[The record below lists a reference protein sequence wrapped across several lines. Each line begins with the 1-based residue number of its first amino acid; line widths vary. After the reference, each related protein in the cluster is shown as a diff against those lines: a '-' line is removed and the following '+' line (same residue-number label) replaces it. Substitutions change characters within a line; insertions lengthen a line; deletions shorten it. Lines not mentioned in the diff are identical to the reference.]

1 MKASV
6 SDPPETTPNA
16 QLQNS
21 RFESWRLR
29 TWELLLPLWPVPLA
43 IAAAYLVAHLPFLA
57 PSLEDID
64 SINFA
69 LGLRDFDVAQHQP
82 HPPGSPVYIAF
93 GRALLILV
101 SGAWPSLSQTAA
113 EALTLGIWSAVAA
126 AVAIVVVAGM
136 FGALDAGAPEGQP
149 SHARRTGLWAA
160 ALLAVCPLFWV
171 SGLRPMSDLPG
182 LAVALVAQ
190 ALILQGRGDRHRL
203 IYGALLSGLAAGI
216 RVQTACLTVPLLGF
230 ALVRQRSAGA
240 RWILTRPI
248 AALGAGSLVWAVP
261 LVADSGGVAGY
272 LRALGAQA
280 GEDFGWVNML
290 WLEPT
295 PRRLAFGLYETF
307 IMPWGS
313 LPLAAAI
320 AAAASVGAFVMVLRE
335 RRALAVLFVA
345 FGPYAAF
352 HLLFQETLTVRYALP
367 TLLPVVW
374 LAARGFGAAG
384 RFTSAVAI
392 AVVVGALI
400 VAVPV
405 GLSYGRQPHPAFQA
419 IGDAE
424 RLAHAAPPAAVYS
437 HYSLWRAL
445 QAEPGTLPLVQP
457 RRQYEWLDPVAY
469 WKDGGTGPIW
479 FLADPDRTDLAL
491 IDPQARLDVVR
502 YRWAVRDRP
511 ELSGARPRGADWYR
525 IALPGWFAGE
535 GWSLTPETGGLAQ
548 SAATGPEHRPIEAWV
563 RRRPGPLHL
572 VVGGRH
578 LGGRGDPDAEF
589 ELALDGVVRDR
600 WTLTFDER
608 NFLRFLD
615 IPEGTALGPDGYAR
629 LAITS
634 RSAGGDRRR
643 APVGVR
649 QFDIQSADQMLYAFG
664 EGWHEEEFDATTG
677 RPWRWT
683 SERSVLRV
691 KGAEGAVRIIV
702 RGESPLRYLDAPPT
716 VRITAAGRQIAQFRP
731 DADFEW
737 TVIVPAA
744 DVAGAAGAIV
754 IETDAVYLP
763 GPVEGTADKRHL
775 GLRLYECR
783 VDPVAR

>member
-6 SDPPETTPNA
+6 SDPPEKAPTVEPHD
-16 QLQNS
+16 S
-21 RFESWRLR
+21 RFGSWRPR
-29 TWELLLPLWPVPLA
+29 MRAWLPLFWPVPLA
-43 IAAAYLVAHLPFLA
+43 IAAAYVAAHLPFLA

-93 GRALLILV
+93 GRALLPLV
-101 SGAWPSLSQTAA
+101 SGAWWSLGQTTA
-113 EALTLGIWSAVAA
+113 EALTLGIWSVIAAAIAIVAA
-126 AVAIVVVAGM
+126 AGV
-136 FGALDAGAPEGQP
+136 FSALDAGLPEGQR
-149 SHARRTGLWAA
+149 SRLLRTAFWAA
-160 ALLAVCPLFWV
+160 GLLAVCPLFWV

-182 LAVALVAQ
+182 LAAALVAQ
-190 ALILQGRGDRHRL
+190 LLILQGSRDRRRL
-203 IYGALLSGLAAGI
+203 IYGALLTGLAAGI
-216 RVQTACLTVPLLGF
+216 RVQTACLTVPLLGL
-230 ALVRQRSAGA
+230 ALFRQRGAGA

-248 AALGAGSLVWAVP
+248 AALAAGTFVWGVP
-261 LVADSGGVAGY
+261 LVTASGGMSGY

-280 GEDFGWVNML
+280 GEDFAWVNML
-290 WLEPT
+290 WMEPT
-295 PRRLAFGLYETF
+295 PRRFAFGLYETF
-307 IMPWGS
+307 IVPWGS
-313 LPLAAAI
+313 LPLAATI
-320 AAAASVGAFVMVLRE
+320 VAAAAIGAFVMVLRE
-335 RRALAVLFVA
+335 RHALAVLLVA

-374 LAARGFGAAG
+374 LAARGVGVAG
-384 RFTSAVAI
+384 RFGIAAATAVI
-392 AVVVGALI
+392 VGALI

-405 GLSYGRQPHPAFQA
+405 GLAYGRQSHPVFQA

-424 RLAHAAPPAAVYS
+424 RLARTTPPAAVYS

-445 QAEPGTLPLVQP
+445 QAEPGALPLVAP
-457 RRQYEWLDPVAY
+457 RRQYEWLGPADY
-469 WKDGGTGPIW
+469 WKNGGTGSIW

-491 IDPQARLDVVR
+491 IDPQARLDVDR

-525 IALPGWFAGE
+525 LAPPGWFAGE

-548 SAATGPEHRPIEAWV
+548 AAAAGPDERPIEAWV
-563 RRRPGPLHL
+563 RRRPGPVHL

-578 LGGRGDPDAEF
+578 LGERGDPDAEF
-589 ELALDGVVRDR
+589 ELALDGEVRDR
-600 WTLTFDER
+600 WRLTVDQR

-615 IPEGTALGPDGYAR
+615 IPEGIAVAPGGYAR
-629 LAITS
+629 LTISS
-634 RSAGGDRRR
+634 RSADGDSRP

-649 QFDIQSADQMLYAFG
+649 QFDIQSSGQMVYGFG

-677 RPWRWT
+677 QRWRWT

-691 KGAEGAVRIIV
+691 RGAEGAVRITM
-702 RGESPLRYLDAPPT
+702 RGESPLRYVEAPPT
-716 VRITAAGRQIAQFRP
+716 VRVMAAGREIARFQP

-737 TVIVPAA
+737 TVTVPAD
-744 DVAGAAGAIV
+744 DVARSAGAIA

-763 GPVEGTADKRHL
+763 GPAEGTPDVRHL

-783 VDPVAR
+783 ISPVAR